1 MDMDVFKSRI
11 LTITGEKKQNKIA
24 AELNVSESKI
34 SRWFSGAVLPTLDD
48 LLYISQKYKC
58 SIDWLVGN
66 EVDSK
71 QGLSVYSICKILAA
85 VHPVD
90 RQKTCDVVYSAINE
104 FMDKDRQLRRLK
116 ENGIIDEDLLN
127 TIIDVHISKLDKTP
141 LLG

>member
-1 MDMDVFKSRI
+1 MDMEVFKSRI
-11 LTITGEKKQNKIA
+11 FTITGEKKQNKIA

-66 EVDSK
+66 EVASE
-71 QGLSVYSICKILAA
+71 QGLSVYSICKMIAA
-85 VHPVD
+85 VRPVD
-90 RQKTCDVVYSAINE
+90 RQKACDVVYSTIKEYMN
-104 FMDKDRQLRRLK
+104 KDHQLRRLK

-127 TIIDVHISKLDKTP
+127 TITDIYISKLDKTP